1 MNIESKIKQELIRR
15 GFSQETLTNNL
26 ELIRATIDEA
36 WECKQQKQRK
46 MKNWTLHNRDTNNG
60 LLTFLKTR
68 KDGSVI
74 ALIDRN
80 GQLVPETK
88 LIVREG
94 SKIAKELLGEVRVR
108 VEAPDGVQFKVETVE
123 ELEQAYKALNGRW
136 NCYTLEEEIKFFSQ
150 GFRWIRCEEGRFAL
164 LTIPAPDLTTIPNPF
179 K

>member
-1 MNIESKIKQELIRR
+1 
-15 GFSQETLTNNL
+15 
-26 ELIRATIDEA
+26 
-36 WECKQQKQRK
+36 
-46 MKNWTLHNRDTNNG
+46 MKNWTLHNRDTKNG

-136 NCYTLEEEIKFFSQ
+136 SKDYTLKKEKKYFLHGS
-150 GFRWIRCEEGRFAL
+150 RWICCISGRFVL
-164 LTIPAPDLTTIPNPF
+164 LPNPDSDLTTIPNPF
-179 K
+179 KQ